1 MDAYMIRYK
10 WIGYE
15 YLKWWLKETDW
26 VKVFREYNG
35 NIPAEADL
43 ARDLIIDRHH
53 ALTTYFDFGQVLDV
67 IEAKMNRQIGWDI
80 SDLKMTEVYGREFET
95 DDGWRCSASE
105 FKEYKFK
112 QYREEL
118 ELWWQSTTLA
128 KNLLKA

>member
-1 MDAYMIRYK
+1 MEAYMIRYHWDGYRNLK
-10 WIGYE
+10 RYIETIDWI
-15 YLKWWLKETDW
+15 
-26 VKVFREYNG
+26 KVFREHNG
-35 NIPAEADL
+35 SLPVEADV

-53 ALTTYFDFGQVLDV
+53 ALTTYFDFGQVLDA
-67 IEAKMNRQIGWDI
+67 IEEKMDKEIA
-80 SDLKMTEVYGREFET
+80 SDASWLRLTEVRDREFET
-95 DDGWRCSASE
+95 DEGWRCSASE

>member
-1 MDAYMIRYK
+1 MDTYMIRYK

-80 SDLKMTEVYGREFET
+80 SDLRMTEVYGREFET
-95 DDGWRCSASE
+95 DEGQRCSASE

>member
-1 MDAYMIRYK
+1 METYMIRYK

-35 NIPAEADL
+35 NLPAEADL

-67 IEAKMNRQIGWDI
+67 IEFKMDRQIRWDI
-80 SDLKMTEVYGREFET
+80 SDLRMTEVYEREFET
-95 DDGWRCSASE
+95 DEGQRCSASE

-118 ELWWQSTTLA
+118 ERWWQSTTLA
-128 KNLLKA
+128 KNL

>member
-1 MDAYMIRYK
+1 MEAYMIRYK
-10 WIGYE
+10 WIGYD

-35 NIPAEADL
+35 NLPVEADL

-53 ALTTYFDFGQVLDV
+53 ALTTYFDFGQVLDA
-67 IEAKMNRQIGWDI
+67 IEEKMDKEIE
-80 SDLKMTEVYGREFET
+80 SDRSWLALTEVRGREFET

-118 ELWWQSTTLA
+118 ERWWQSTTLA
-128 KNLLKA
+128 KNL